1 MCACLCVIVNV
12 QEVVIAYLPLAHIL
26 ELLVEM
32 MSFSQG
38 ACVGYA
44 HPRTLTASSPYVKTN
59 SLGVPEAGFESD
71 LMVLRPSVMA
81 AVPAV
86 LDLIAGGLKKKVS
99 VCVCVCVCVFVWCV
113 CVCMCVCVCVS
124 AILTYLQLD

>member
-1 MCACLCVIVNV
+1 MRVVHV

-59 SLGVPEAGFESD
+59 AKGVPEPGFESD
-71 LMVLRPSVMA
+71 LMALRPTLMA

-86 LDLIAGGLKKKVS
+86 LDLIAGGLKKKVLVYVCVCACVCVR
-99 VCVCVCVCVFVWCV
+99 VCVCVCMHVY
-113 CVCMCVCVCVS
+113 VCVCV
-124 AILTYLQLD
+124 LFWT